1 MSLTKVKDNL
11 NLYRDESSGAIV
23 NTNFK
28 GYHEYI
34 SQRKRLE
41 QQNNLLLNNQKEI
54 DALKS
59 DVSEIKDLLQVIA
72 NRLQET
78 KWQFK

>member
-1 MSLTKVKDNL
+1 
-11 NLYRDESSGAIV
+11 
-23 NTNFK
+23 
-28 GYHEYI
+28 
-34 SQRKRLE
+34 
-41 QQNNLLLNNQKEI
+41 
-54 DALKS
+54 LKS